1 MQQNTASSCF
11 TLFHIILTFQPAN
24 SLVSPYWYQQKHT
37 NLLNQTI
44 TATEN
49 NNNNNNNEEDDNFQR
64 YRRQSFLKVERLR
77 ESGNSL
83 VSDIFSPYN
92 YSKVNKM

>member
-11 TLFHIILTFQPAN
+11 TLFHLILTFQPAD

-44 TATEN
+44 TATE
-49 NNNNNNNEEDDNFQR
+49 NNNEEDDNFQR

>member
-1 MQQNTASSCF
+1 MQQNTAL
-11 TLFHIILTFQPAN
+11 TLFHITILTFQSVN

-37 NLLNQTI
+37 NLLNKTI
-44 TATEN
+44 ETAEN
-49 NNNNNNNEEDDNFQR
+49 NNNNIKNKEDDNFQR

-92 YSKVNKM
+92 YLKG